1 MNTISSFPEQL
12 LSWYS
17 DHKRILPWRGETDP
31 YKIWIS
37 EVILQQTRVQQGWDY
52 YIRFIT
58 EFPNVASL
66 AYAPN
71 QDVMRV
77 WQGLGY
83 YSRARNLQTAAQ
95 QIMNQYNGK
104 FPEKYEEIITL
115 KGVGPYTAAA
125 IASIAFE
132 KPHFAA
138 DGNVYRVISR
148 LFGVLDD
155 INLPKTKTQIQEIG
169 NQMIHQISPSEFTQA
184 LMEFGAIHCTPKSPI
199 CSECPFDKNC
209 YALNHNMVDLLP
221 VKVNKVKVKNRYFHF
236 IILAQNDQILVE
248 QRTQQDIW
256 QNLYQFPLLETSE
269 QNQDLTVA
277 DLAVFLINSKDQIHE
292 LKRYKH
298 KLTHQQLDIRFYT
311 VDAIKP
317 VIQSH
322 QIWVTKEELSTL
334 GFPIV
339 IANFIKEF
347 INPGNRLFF

>member
-1 MNTISSFPEQL
+1 LNNISNFPEQL
-12 LSWYS
+12 LTWYS
-17 DHKRILPWRGETDP
+17 EHKRTLPWRGETDP

-52 YIRFIT
+52 YLKFIA
-58 EFPNVASL
+58 EFPDIVSL
-66 AYAPN
+66 ASAPN

-95 QIMNQYNGK
+95 QIVNQYQGK
-104 FPEKYEEIITL
+104 FPEKFEDIISL
-115 KGVGPYTAAA
+115 KGIGPYTAAA

-132 KPHFAA
+132 KPYFAA

-148 LFGVLDD
+148 LYGILED
-155 INLPKTKTQIQEIG
+155 INLPKTKNQIQEIG
-169 NQMIHQISPSEFTQA
+169 NQMIHQVSPSEFTQA

-199 CSECPFDKNC
+199 CLECPFDKNC

-221 VKVNKVKVKNRYFHF
+221 VKVNKVKVKNRYFHYF
-236 IILAQNDQILVE
+236 IFAQNDQLLIE

-256 QNLYQFPLLETSE
+256 KNLYQFPMIETYE
-269 QNQDLTVA
+269 PDIDLTLH
-277 DLAVFLINSKDQIHE
+277 DLDLYQIKSINQITE

-298 KLTHQQLDIRFYT
+298 KLTHQQLDIRFYK

-322 QIWVTKEELSTL
+322 QMMVSKEELSFL

-347 INPGNRLFF
+347 INP